1 MFMCKITQLS
11 SIVKLVFKWA
21 HLHTSFCY
29 LMEKIWDISY
39 HYFVQLYSLHKWAI
53 FNSISPL
60 ITPCNQFHSALISF
74 CLRNLYVSQYP
85 QCIILNRN
93 NFKIIFYQLGSDTFI
108 PPSLVTKTF
117 KIPFKVSGNYS
128 SPFIWHS
135 GVDSPNEAGGFAGD
149 LGSLN

>member
-1 MFMCKITQLS
+1 MIHISCLPSSTVALHNTPQHSHESDFMGFMGKKQNPRL
-11 SIVKLVFKWA
+11 
-21 HLHTSFCY
+21 
-29 LMEKIWDISY
+29 Y
-39 HYFVQLYSLHKWAI
+39 HYLVQLYSLYKWAI

-85 QCIILNRN
+85 QCIILDRN

-117 KIPFKVSGNYS
+117 KIP
-128 SPFIWHS
+128 SP
-135 GVDSPNEAGGFAGD
+135 
-149 LGSLN
+149 SLAIVKNNPAS

>member
-29 LMEKIWDISY
+29 LMEKIWDILY

-117 KIPFKVSGNYS
+117 KIP
-128 SPFIWHS
+128 SP
-135 GVDSPNEAGGFAGD
+135 
-149 LGSLN
+149 SLAIVKNNPAS